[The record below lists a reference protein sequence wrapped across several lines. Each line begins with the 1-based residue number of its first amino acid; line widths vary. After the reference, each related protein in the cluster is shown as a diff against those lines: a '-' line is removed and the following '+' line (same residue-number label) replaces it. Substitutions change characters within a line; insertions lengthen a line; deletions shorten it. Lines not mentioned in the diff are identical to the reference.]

1 MEQIDLFDA
10 YLEQNNMWH
19 FEGPRG
25 VSRLTKITREVC
37 GYNDSWGNNL
47 ETFFQDNPGAIEAVV
62 CWIREQNNDE
72 WAQNLREVVDTSD
85 MVDVEEELDE

>member
-25 VSRLTKITREVC
+25 VSRLTKIACEVC
-37 GYNDSWGNNL
+37 GYGSYNTL
-47 ETFFQDNPGAIEAVV
+47 EMFLEDNPGAIEAVV
-62 CWIREQNNDE
+62 AWIREQNNDE
-72 WAQNLREVVDTSD
+72 WAENLRELVDTSD
-85 MVDVEEELDE
+85 MQEEVEE